1 MMKRTLHIALALI
14 FSAQFGVTDV
24 SGQMHPES
32 SWQHFFDEAGVK
44 GTFVLTSLET
54 GQTHTSD
61 LFRAETRYLP
71 ASTFKIMNTL
81 IALECKSIQSIDEVF
96 RWDGE
101 VRSYEAWNKDL
112 SVREAFRVS
121 AVWVYQEM
129 ARRSGREN
137 IEKWLTASGYGNMQ
151 TGPEID
157 RFWLDGDIAVSPVE
171 QILFLK
177 KLWLHQLPFS
187 ENTQQQVKE
196 LMLTETDG
204 NSRLYAKTGWA
215 ARVSNQIG
223 WYVGAVENNGHV
235 FLFALNIDIK
245 EPSDTKY
252 RIEITRKILD
262 SEGIFPFG
270 KD

>member
-1 MMKRTLHIALALI
+1 MALI
-14 FSAQFGVTDV
+14 ISSQIGVKEG
-24 SGQMHPES
+24 SGQISPENR
-32 SWQHFFDEAGVK
+32 WQKFFDEAGVK
-44 GTFVLTSLET
+44 GTFVLTDLET
-54 GQTHTSD
+54 GQTCTSD
-61 LFRAETRYLP
+61 LFRAETRFLP

-81 IALECKSIQSIDEVF
+81 IALECKSISNIDEVF
-96 RWDGE
+96 KWDGE
-101 VRSYEAWNKDL
+101 VRFVEEWNKDL

-137 IEKWLTASGYGNMQ
+137 IEKWLTACAYGNMQ

-157 RFWLDGDIAVSPVE
+157 RFWLDGNIAISPVE

-187 ENTQQQVKE
+187 AGIQQQVKE
-196 LMLTETDG
+196 LMLTETAG
-204 NSRLYAKTGWA
+204 SSRLYAKTGWA

-223 WYVGAVENNGHV
+223 WYVGAVESRGRI

-245 EPSDTKY
+245 QPSDTKY
-252 RIEITRKILD
+252 RIEITRRILD

-270 KD
+270 NQ